1 MLATFAASKIH
12 NFKHLGSIGNS
23 LSNTCNKWRS
33 WKLCKELWNSPP
45 QQHLQQVKKEL
56 ETLPRNSGIHPA
68 TTATS
73 GFVNSLCQR
82 TLEFTQQQ
90 QQVDLDQNLTL
101 PRTLPLE
108 SFHRWHNHPTKVQ
121 SMKKKKEREKEIIF
135 LLLLQTGR

>member
-1 MLATFAASKIH
+1 MLATFAASKNH

-73 GFVNSLCQR
+73 GFVNSLCQK
-82 TLEFTQQQ
+82 TLGIY
-90 QQVDLDQNLTL
+90 
-101 PRTLPLE
+101 
-108 SFHRWHNHPTKVQ
+108 PTTATSGFGSKPH
-121 SMKKKKEREKEIIF
+121 SA
-135 LLLLQTGR
+135 TNSAT